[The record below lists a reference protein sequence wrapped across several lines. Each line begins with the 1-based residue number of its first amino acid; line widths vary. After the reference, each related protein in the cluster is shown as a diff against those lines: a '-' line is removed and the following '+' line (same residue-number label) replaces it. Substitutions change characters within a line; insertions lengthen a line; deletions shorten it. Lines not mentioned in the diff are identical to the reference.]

1 MNDDIVECILNG
13 EIRRG
18 QNMRKINFYKNCMV
32 VKYEF
37 PFRNI
42 MTACPRRLYLRKN
55 ETIISTVQ
63 KPYNIIMYN
72 SEYGSF
78 TSGL

>member
-1 MNDDIVECILNG
+1 MAHGRQIRISIPENNDGMSTTTVL
-13 EIRRG
+13 
-18 QNMRKINFYKNCMV
+18 
-32 VKYEF
+32 
-37 PFRNI
+37 
-42 MTACPRRLYLRKN
+42 KN

-78 TSGL
+78 ASGL